1 MLTIHHL
8 NESRSQRVIWL
19 AEELGLPYR
28 IVPHIRDPR
37 SALAPDSLRRL
48 HPLGKAPLVEHRGRV
63 LAETGAI
70 VTHLARGSALLPPEG
85 TPDGD
90 AVRYWLHY
98 AEGSAMPP
106 LVMRLVLSR
115 IPRRTP
121 WLARPVARALV
132 AAVHSAYLG
141 PELVR
146 HAEWWE
152 RTLSEDG
159 WFAGG
164 HFSAADVMMSFPVEM
179 SALRADLSA
188 RPATRDWLARIHAR
202 PAYGRALAAGG
213 PYSGAAA
220 G

>member
-28 IVPHIRDPR
+28 IRRHDRGPDY
-37 SALAPDSLRRL
+37 LAPDSLRRL
-48 HPLGKAPLVEHRGRV
+48 HPLGKAPLVERDGRV
-63 LAETGAI
+63 LAETGFI
-70 VTHLARGSALLPPEG
+70 VEALARGTGLLPEGPE
-85 TPDGD
+85 GD

-106 LVMRLVLSR
+106 LVMKLVLSKMPENA
-115 IPRRTP
+115 PR
-121 WLARPVARALV
+121 LVRPLARALV
-132 AAVHSAYLG
+132 AGVHKAYLG
-141 PELVR
+141 RELDRNV
-146 HAEWWE
+146 AFWE
-152 RTLSEDG
+152 QALSRSG
-159 WFAGG
+159 WFAGEG
-164 HFSAADVMMSFPVEM
+164 LTAADVMMSFPVEM
-179 SALRADLSA
+179 AALRSDLSA

-202 PAYGRALAAGG
+202 PAYVRALQAGG

>member
-28 IVPHIRDPR
+28 IQHHRRGPDY
-37 SALAPDSLRRL
+37 LAPDSLRRL
-48 HPLGKAPLVEHRGRV
+48 HPLGKAPLVERDGQV
-63 LAETGAI
+63 LAETGFI
-70 VTHLARGSALLPPEG
+70 VEMLARDTDLLPPG
-85 TPDGD
+85 TEGD

-106 LVMRLVLSR
+106 LVMNLVLSKVPDAA
-115 IPRRTP
+115 PR
-121 WLARPVARALV
+121 LVRPVARALV
-132 AAVHSAYLG
+132 AGVHRAYLG
-141 PELVR
+141 RELDR
-146 HAEWWE
+146 HAAFWE
-152 RTLSEDG
+152 QALARTG
-159 WFAGG
+159 WFAGDQLT
-164 HFSAADVMMSFPVEM
+164 AADVMMSFPVEM
-179 SALRADLSA
+179 AALRADFSD

-202 PAYGRALAAGG
+202 PAYARALQAGG

>member
-28 IVPHIRDPR
+28 IQHHRRGPDY
-37 SALAPDSLRRL
+37 LAPESLRRL
-48 HPLGKAPLVEHRGRV
+48 HPLGKAPLIEREGQV
-63 LAETGAI
+63 LAETGFI
-70 VTHLARGSALLPPEG
+70 VEALARGTDLLPAG
-85 TPDGD
+85 PDGE
-90 AVRYWLHY
+90 AVRYWLHH

-115 IPRRTP
+115 MPEGAPR
-121 WLARPVARALV
+121 LVRPLARALV
-132 AAVHSAYLG
+132 AGVHKAYLG
-141 PELVR
+141 SELDR
-146 HAEWWE
+146 YAAFWE
-152 RTLSEDG
+152 RTLVRSG
-159 WFAGG
+159 WFAG
-164 HFSAADVMMSFPVEM
+164 HQLTAADVMMSFPVEM
-179 SALRADLSA
+179 AALRSDLSA

-202 PAYGRALAAGG
+202 PAYARALRAGG